1 MIKRMGIGFVAIF
14 FIFALMRQVS
24 AENTVKETVGLRKT
38 NTTEWGWPLPYDQV
52 SQKSID
58 WLKSKGW
65 WPLVIGYFADAP
77 GFSASYAIIKEKQLL
92 EKRGL
97 SVKFMSFLSGPPI
110 VEAFLG
116 GQTQVTHYGSF
127 PFWLTVNNGG
137 LVKVFALT
145 AVNSEVAMIVSADS
159 QINKPEDLKNTKKIA
174 VVGTTLGSYAE
185 FYLTAMAK
193 DKGLVRD
200 KDFTVAGLS
209 MRDAQLL
216 PKGTDAVV
224 LWDPHIVFAIEKSLG
239 RKIADGYANFFS
251 TGYDFVRK
259 EIHENAP
266 DVVQLLTDA
275 AVEALLYARYDLDGA
290 TEFYCQDPRMAAY
303 PVAIVR
309 DQIAKYLT
317 FYPPTFRYI
326 HKDFW
331 VAEDSS
337 IIKTLYAQGRMKRD
351 LSVEEM
357 KEVMAP
363 EYMANTFHKLGWSVP
378 EAPVFL
384 PEKWPGKLGAPPY
397 PEYIIPKVS
406 TVKEMVKKKG

>member
-1 MIKRMGIGFVAIF
+1 MIKRIKVGFLLVTFILAGIWHL
-14 FIFALMRQVS
+14 FAEEASKKS
-24 AENTVKETVGLRKT
+24 AGTEKK
-38 NTTEWGWPLPYDQV
+38 NTTEWGWLLPYEQV

-65 WPLVIGYFADAP
+65 WPLTIGYFADVP

-97 SVKFMSFLSGPPI
+97 KVNYISFLSGPPI

-127 PFWLTVNNGG
+127 PFWLTVEKGG
-137 LVKVFALT
+137 LVKAFALT
-145 AVNSEVAMIVSADS
+145 AVNSEVAMLVRPDS
-159 QINKPEDLKNTKKIA
+159 TIKKPEDLKKGKKPA

-185 FYLTAMAK
+185 FYLTAMANN
-193 DKGLVRD
+193 KGLVRD
-200 KDFTVAGLS
+200 KDFRVAGLS

-224 LWDPHIVFAIEKSLG
+224 LWDPHIVFSVQKGLG
-239 RKIADGYANFFS
+239 KKIGNGYPYFFS
-251 TGYDFVRK
+251 AGYDFVRK

-266 DVVQLLTDA
+266 DVVQLLADV
-275 AVEALLYARYDLDGA
+275 AVEALLYAQYDLDGA
-290 TEFYCQDPRMAAY
+290 TEFYRKDPRMEAY
-303 PVAIVR
+303 SSELVKE
-309 DQIAKYLT
+309 QIAKYLN

-331 VAEDSS
+331 ATEDNR
-337 IIKTLYAQGRMKRD
+337 IIKTLYIQGRMKKD

-357 KEVMAP
+357 KDVMAP
-363 EYMANTFHKLGWSVP
+363 EYMANTFRKLGWKVP
-378 EAPVFL
+378 ERPVFL
-384 PEKWPGKLGAPPY
+384 PAEWKGKIGEPPY
-397 PEYIIPKVS
+397 PEYITPKGL
-406 TVKEMVKKKG
+406 KEREETKK